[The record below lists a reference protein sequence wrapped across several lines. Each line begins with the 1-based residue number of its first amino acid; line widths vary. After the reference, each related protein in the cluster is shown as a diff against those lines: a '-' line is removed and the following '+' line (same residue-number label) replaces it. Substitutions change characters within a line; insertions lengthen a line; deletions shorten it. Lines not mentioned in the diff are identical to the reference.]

1 MAEKTITTK
10 KCTLSL
16 EGAHKF
22 TGTLIYHEKGTYES
36 VKAGVPARGTR
47 SSHFPKEA
55 VLQKAD
61 LEPLGGELWQVTL
74 TYYER
79 SAWTGEEI
87 SIEKTPANYTLNS
100 ISEDRSILL
109 HPNYEAALAQY
120 PGIRG
125 LLERAI
131 KNGVSDMVYP
141 GKLDEKDYIPDE
153 SAQKRSIKEIMDAA
167 KAGTEELQAL
177 VPLWRKIK
185 DGVKKYKVYRYS
197 LDVTT
202 NESTL
207 RLDKDLGK
215 ISDPKG
221 APKLPWTGGNW
232 LFSGMST
239 GGNTAD
245 GFKVTRTYDSSAAGA
260 AWDKDL
266 YS

>member
-22 TGTLIYHEKGTYES
+22 SGTLIYHEKGTYES

-55 VLQKAD
+55 VLQRAD

-79 SAWTGEEI
+79 AAWTGEEI

-100 ISEDRSILL
+100 IAEDRSILL

-125 LLERAI
+125 LMERAI

-141 GKLDEKDYIPDE
+141 GKLDETDYIPDE
-153 SAQKRSIKEIMDAA
+153 SAPKRSIKEIMDAA
-167 KAGTEELQAL
+167 KAGTEALKAL

-185 DGVKKYKVYRYS
+185 AGVKKYKVFRYA
-197 LDVTT
+197 LDVKT
-202 NESTL
+202 NESSL
-207 RLDKDLGK
+207 SIDKDLGK

-232 LFSGMST
+232 IMTKFVCAGT
-239 GGNTAD
+239 TAD
-245 GFKVTRTYDSSAAGA
+245 GFSVTRTYESAANGA